1 MAINAYTGLMGHGK
15 SYEVVANVIL
25 LAIASGRR
33 LVTNVSNLQ
42 IEDIYAYLI
51 DKRDIKP
58 ELLGSIVQIQNED
71 IPKSNFFPVELKE
84 GQTLEDLPESVVK
97 AGDLVVIDEC
107 WRWWAA
113 GCKFDPAHMTF
124 FRMHR
129 HFVNNETS
137 HSCDVVLIVQDV
149 GDLDRKLKVIVE
161 NTYRMTKLKAL
172 GLPTRYRVD
181 VFLSYKVT
189 RAPHMSYQ
197 RKYDKEIFP
206 LYKSY
211 SQGAKAGNEVPI
223 DNRAN
228 LFGGSFF
235 RFVLPFLLIVCLPI
249 ALYKVYSFF
258 SSSSATPTPVKD
270 ASSPASPSPRGASS
284 ASSSSLRPSAPL
296 GLPPRGSSS
305 DWRVL
310 GYFKIGDSPRVLV
323 YQPDKV
329 RVLVDSRSFSFDGQ
343 RVNGVIDGLPVSQ
356 WSGTSVAVNSGAAG
370 GGARGAFTPPPLPSP
385 RSAGVAP

>member
-33 LVTNVSNLQ
+33 VVTNVSNLQ

-71 IPKSNFFPVELKE
+71 IPKSNFFPFELKE

-235 RFVLPFLLIVCLPI
+235 RFVLPFLLIVCLPF

-258 SSSSATPTPVKD
+258 SSSSATP
-270 ASSPASPSPRGASS
+270 APSPRVAAS
-284 ASSSSLRPSAPL
+284 ASSLPIPAPPP
-296 GLPPRGSSS
+296 LPRVS
-305 DWRVL
+305 DWRIL
-310 GYFKIGDSPRVLV
+310 GYYRNFGSVYVLV
-323 YQPDKV
+323 YQPPD
-329 RVLVDSRSFSFDGQ
+329 RYRTLVNPLWFDLSTHPSGFLDGARISDWSGVSPNHPQSFS
-343 RVNGVIDGLPVSQ
+343 L
-356 WSGTSVAVNSGAAG
+356 